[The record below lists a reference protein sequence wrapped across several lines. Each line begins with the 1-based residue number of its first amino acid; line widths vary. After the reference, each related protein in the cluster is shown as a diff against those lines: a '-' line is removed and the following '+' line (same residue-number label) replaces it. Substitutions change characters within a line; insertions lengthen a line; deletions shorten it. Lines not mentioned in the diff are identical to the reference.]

1 MRIYPAID
9 IKDGK
14 AVRLVQGKFDEVTVF
29 NDNPAEAAK
38 RGRKLELIIYILLT
52 LTGRD
57 MEKALLLIY

>member
-38 RGRKLELIIYILLT
+38 ASGVARI
-52 LTGRD
+52 
-57 MEKALLLIY
+57 